1 MMNESNLKEIRY
13 LIFDFIYFLSPKR
26 KALKSKFSAKLN
38 LNKIRIFIFRLP
50 SYIFHYLN
58 KEFISINSKNNLIDK
73 NFEFYKFN
81 LSIDDETLILIEDIF
96 KSRKK
101 IKSGVKKQRKNIEEE
116 NNPVDEKK
124 YLAEYVYLTEL
135 ETKIIFSKLFTKKEF
150 KEFLSRSSLLAGY
163 KLKQKDIVLF
173 IGKTL
178 GENSNSDWH
187 SDAFFSV
194 IKGFIYL
201 VDISKFDAPFEI
213 LKGTSSVNFLS
224 RFYNYSSIY
233 SKCSSPRISRK
244 EQLSEIKNHKI
255 ESHIGQRG
263 ATMVANTSALH
274 RKGKHISD
282 KERFMLNFEFK
293 RLRLLKRFIRAI
305 QLID

>member
-1 MMNESNLKEIRY
+1 MNKSNLREIRY
-13 LIFDFIYFLSPKR
+13 LIFDFIYLLSPKR

-58 KEFISINSKNNLIDK
+58 KELVSINLKNNLIDK
-73 NFEFYKFN
+73 NFEFYKCN
-81 LSIDDETLILIEDIF
+81 LSIDNETFIFIENIF
-96 KSRKK
+96 KKRKK
-101 IKSGVKKQRKNIEEE
+101 VKLGVKKQRRNIEDE
-116 NNPVDEKK
+116 NAPIDEKK
-124 YLAEYVYLTEL
+124 YLAEYVCLTEI
-135 ETKIIFSKLFTKKEF
+135 EKKIIFSKLFKKEEF

-163 KLKQKDIVLF
+163 KLKQKDMVLS

-187 SDAFFSV
+187 SDAFFPV

-213 LKGTSSVNFLS
+213 LKGTSSISFLS
-224 RFYNYSSIY
+224 RFYDFSSIY
-233 SKCSSPRISRK
+233 SKSNSPRISRK